1 MMENGEAPQGW
12 GGVPTMPGPPPP
24 LLGPRPVSWPMHS
37 GQGPPGPA
45 PGMPPPIMFSPS
57 GSTIWHPPAQPWVGQ
72 RLLQLERDEDQRK
85 GETRQIVEVLQAT
98 VRRVE
103 VLENNSEKE
112 QDARDVDRPPVWASE
127 LHQMVGQLR
136 QEVSRLAGAKSGAG
150 SPPATNG
157 EPANGGDSRPDV
169 TTQAAR
175 VAAIKEGSGQEPR
188 PKVQLNQPR
197 SSEPDLIGRALLMA
211 LVTWVVMVWCPTFI
225 TVGGAQGYQLHA
237 LQCEPEK
244 GQSMMAFS
252 LPVQCKA
259 RNRDGADEFV
269 YSTDTIHGSTYS
281 TTSAYLLQK
290 KEGYELVGKRCSKR
304 ISTDTHHCGMLSY
317 ESPETTDDRVY
328 EKVLMTP
335 SECEEAMR
343 GFYTDAVGQM
353 HHVAT
358 QGVTYLSFM
367 SLGELSRKGETV
379 ACRGET
385 TVINGRRLTG
395 VVQRTH
401 VEIELSEVEAVVDRR
416 TRDVVLPA
424 SHVRITPDKWSK
436 KGFGRVAEQLI
447 WLPLQ
452 QVPPCPYEIAKGP
465 LLFLEVPA
473 LNGDEN
479 TTVLLHAPSKL
490 RLDMGVEQP
499 VEEECAGLLEAEDH
513 VYQTNYRQ
521 LYLLKRGG
529 ASESQRPLQLLTA
542 QVNDV
547 QDGLVAATQ
556 NDFVSYVLQDSL
568 NSLRGEVEEGGC
580 LSSLAQ
586 TYALRHRQAR
596 GNLKVVV
603 RNDLVYLLPCR
614 TTEVTAMARAT
625 NGVCSDQLTV
635 KDKEGRIW
643 QMSPVDRLLVK
654 SVRQVPC
661 ASTKSMGY
669 AYRTLDNL
677 YITQN
682 PDLKRIV
689 PPTDPQ
695 IRDQASRLWNEYRDA
710 ALLGQPSNDSGPYS
724 AAILEEYEGAFL
736 REWTVASRP
745 AHITHDPDSE
755 PAVQANAAR
764 HQQFLSE
771 VAAATG
777 GGISSWFSSL
787 KGDLLTTLESGAIT
801 LTLHIGSVAGLLLA
815 IERICVSIC
824 HGARVMGTRRE
835 GDEGRPNCQH
845 CKVGWAA
852 VCCPLPL
859 LMWALL
865 AGGPQ
870 EEEEGEGDDGQG
882 YPMAPLRSV
891 AAGDQQRRPAAQLST
906 LYQMAADQLE
916 QRQ

>member
-1 MMENGEAPQGW
+1 MGEVEASQCW
-12 GGVPTMPGPPPP
+12 GGVPPMPGPSPPV
-24 LLGPRPVSWPMHS
+24 LGPRPVSWPMHS
-37 GQGPPGPA
+37 GQGPPGI
-45 PGMPPPIMFSPS
+45 PPPIMVSPT
-57 GSTIWHPPAQPWVGQ
+57 GSTMWHPPAQTWVGQ
-72 RLLQLERDEDQRK
+72 RLLQLEQGEDRRK
-85 GETRQIVEVLQAT
+85 EETRQIVEVLQAT

-103 VLENNSEKE
+103 VLENVSEKE
-112 QDARDVDRPPVWASE
+112 QAARGVDSPPAWASE
-127 LHQMVGQLR
+127 LQQMVGQLR
-136 QEVSRLAGAKSGAG
+136 HEVVRLAGSGTGAG
-150 SPPATNG
+150 RPPATNG
-157 EPANGGDSRPDV
+157 KTANGEDSRPDV

-175 VAAIKEGSGQEPR
+175 VAAIKEGSGGEPR
-188 PKVQLNQPR
+188 PRPQSGYGR
-197 SSEPDLIGRALLMA
+197 SREPDLIGRALLMA
-211 LVTWVVMVWCPTFI
+211 LVTWVVMVWWPAFLTA
-225 TVGGAQGYQLHA
+225 GGAQGHQLHA

-244 GQSMMAFS
+244 GQSMVAFS

-259 RNRDGADEFV
+259 RDRNGADEFV
-269 YSTDTIHGSTYS
+269 YSTDTVQGSTYT
-281 TTSAYLLQK
+281 TTSAYILQK
-290 KEGYELVGKRCSKR
+290 KEGYKLIGKRCSKR

-317 ESPETTDDRVY
+317 ESPETTEDRVY

-335 SECEEAMR
+335 GECEEAMR
-343 GFYTDAVGQM
+343 GLYTDTVGQM
-353 HHVAT
+353 HHVDT

-367 SLGELSRKGETV
+367 SLGELSRSGETV

-385 TVINGRRLTG
+385 AVINGRRLTG

-424 SHVRITPDKWSK
+424 SHVRITPDQWSK
-436 KGFGRVAEQLI
+436 KGFGKVAEQLI

-452 QVPPCPYEIAKGP
+452 QTPPCPYEIAKGP
-465 LLFLEVPA
+465 LVFLEVPA
-473 LNGDEN
+473 LNGNEN

-490 RLDMGVEQP
+490 RLDMGKEQP
-499 VEEECAGLLEAEDH
+499 IEEECAGLLEVEDQ
-513 VYQTNYRQ
+513 VYQTNYRR

-529 ASESQRPLQLLTA
+529 APESRRPLQLLTA

-547 QDGLVAATQ
+547 QAGLVAATQ

-625 NGVCSDQLTV
+625 DGVCSDQLTV
-635 KDKEGRIW
+635 KDQEGRVW

-654 SVRQVPC
+654 SVRHVPC

-669 AYRTLDNL
+669 AYRTLGNV
-677 YITQN
+677 YVTQN
-682 PDLKRIV
+682 PNLTQIL

-710 ALLGQPSNDSGPYS
+710 ALLGQPSNNSGPYS

-755 PAVQANAAR
+755 PAVHANAAR

-777 GGISSWFSSL
+777 GGIYSWFSSL
-787 KGDLLTTLESGAIT
+787 EGGLLATLESGAVT
-801 LTLHIGSVAGLLLA
+801 LVLHMGSVAGLLLA
-815 IERICVSIC
+815 IERVCVAIC
-824 HGARVMGTRRE
+824 HGARVVGTRRE
-835 GDEGRPNCQH
+835 GNGNQPCWQK

-865 AGGPQ
+865 AGGRQQ
-870 EEEEGEGDDGQG
+870 EEEEGEEDDGQG
-882 YPMAPLRSV
+882 YPMASV
-891 AAGDQQRRPAAQLST
+891 RPVATSDQPRRPTAPLST
-906 LYQMAADQLE
+906 LYQLAADQLE